1 MQKRTFLKS
10 ALALGVALSAAPIL
24 TACSKAEPEKQ
35 AAAQAPAPAAAEAP
49 KLKPI
54 KVAVTAGP
62 HADIVTKAAE
72 VAKKQ
77 GFDVKVVE
85 FTDYITPDTALAE
98 KQLDVA
104 VYQHEPFLLNFNK
117 QKGTDLVVAAN
128 AVVQPMGLYSNKIHS
143 LDDIKADTK
152 IAIPND
158 PSNGG
163 RALVLLEKAGII
175 KLKPDYK
182 GEASIHDVAENPR
195 GVKLV
200 ELEAAQLPISLQD
213 LDVACVPMNYA
224 VSGGLDVNKQGF
236 YFESRDA
243 KYALII
249 IAARP
254 DNVQSPEVQTFV
266 KCYQSPRSGCLHQ
279 GKVQGTDQPG
289 LGAAR
294 QIRIC

>member
-175 KLKPDYK
+175 NNTPQTPTVDALEQKAKAGEVISLTDLAEAIKTDRENGRGKKAAAKEKP
-182 GEASIHDVAENPR
+182 SIR
-195 GVKLV
+195 
-200 ELEAAQLPISLQD
+200 AQLKADKERTGKKKPTKQKSQD
-213 LDVACVPMNYA
+213 L
-224 VSGGLDVNKQGF
+224 
-236 YFESRDA
+236 E
-243 KYALII
+243 
-249 IAARP
+249 
-254 DNVQSPEVQTFV
+254 
-266 KCYQSPRSGCLHQ
+266 RS
-279 GKVQGTDQPG
+279 
-289 LGAAR
+289 
-294 QIRIC
+294 

>member
-35 AAAQAPAPAAAEAP
+35 AAAQAPAAAPAAAEAP

-200 ELEAAQLPISLQD
+200 ELEAAQLPHSLNDLTISA
-213 LDVACVPMNYA
+213 VNGNYA
-224 VSGGLDVNKQGF
+224 YVANLNPTRDGILVEDADGPYVCNIVVNTKDLGKPWVKQLVEA
-236 YFESRDA
+236 YQQPQ
-243 KYALII
+243 
-249 IAARP
+249 IAAWIKEKYKGI
-254 DNVQSPEVQTFV
+254 VI
-266 KCYQSPRSGCLHQ
+266 
-279 GKVQGTDQPG
+279 PG
-289 LGAAR
+289 F
-294 QIRIC
+294 

>member
-35 AAAQAPAPAAAEAP
+35 AAAQAPAAAPAAAEAP

-54 KVAVTAGP
+54 KVAVTAGL

-128 AVVQPMGLYSNKIHS
+128 AVVQPMGHYSNKIHS

-266 KCYQSPRSGCLHQ
+266 KCYQSPEVAAFIKEKFKGQ
-279 GKVQGTDQPG
+279 INPAWEQP
-289 LGAAR
+289 AK
-294 QIRIC
+294 

>member
-35 AAAQAPAPAAAEAP
+35 AAAQAPAAAPAAAEAP

-266 KCYQSPRSGCLHQ
+266 KCYQSPE
-279 GKVQGTDQPG
+279 V
-289 LGAAR
+289 AAFIKEKFKG
-294 QIRIC
+294 QINPAWELPAK

>member
-35 AAAQAPAPAAAEAP
+35 AAA
-49 KLKPI
+49 
-54 KVAVTAGP
+54 

-104 VYQHEPFLLNFNK
+104 VYQHEPFLLNLNK

-266 KCYQSPRSGCLHQ
+266 KCYQSPEVAAFIKEKFKGQ
-279 GKVQGTDQPG
+279 INPAWEQP
-289 LGAAR
+289 AK
-294 QIRIC
+294 

>member
-35 AAAQAPAPAAAEAP
+35 AAAQAPAAAPAAAEAP

-117 QKGTDLVVAAN
+117 QKGTDLVVAGN

-200 ELEAAQLPISLQD
+200 ELNST
-213 LDVACVPMNYA
+213 
-224 VSGGLDVNKQGF
+224 
-236 YFESRDA
+236 R
-243 KYALII
+243 
-249 IAARP
+249 
-254 DNVQSPEVQTFV
+254 
-266 KCYQSPRSGCLHQ
+266 
-279 GKVQGTDQPG
+279 
-289 LGAAR
+289 
-294 QIRIC
+294 

>member
-1 MQKRTFLKS
+1 M
-10 ALALGVALSAAPIL
+10 
-24 TACSKAEPEKQ
+24 
-35 AAAQAPAPAAAEAP
+35 
-49 KLKPI
+49 
-54 KVAVTAGP
+54 TAGP

-175 KLKPDYK
+175 KLTPDYK

-266 KCYQSPRSGCLHQ
+266 KCYQSPEVAAFIKEKFKGQ
-279 GKVQGTDQPG
+279 INPAWEQP
-289 LGAAR
+289 AK
-294 QIRIC
+294 

>member
-1 MQKRTFLKS
+1 MGLSFGASAAAGAAAGACAAACFSGS
-10 ALALGVALSAAPIL
+10 ALLQAVRIGAALRA
-24 TACSKAEPEKQ
+24 
-35 AAAQAPAPAAAEAP
+35 
-49 KLKPI
+49 
-54 KVAVTAGP
+54 
-62 HADIVTKAAE
+62 
-72 VAKKQ
+72 
-77 GFDVKVVE
+77 
-85 FTDYITPDTALAE
+85 TPR
-98 KQLDVA
+98 
-104 VYQHEPFLLNFNK
+104 
-117 QKGTDLVVAAN
+117 AN
-128 AVVQPMGLYSNKIHS
+128 ADL
-143 LDDIKADTK
+143 
-152 IAIPND
+152 
-158 PSNGG
+158 
-163 RALVLLEKAGII
+163 R

-266 KCYQSPRSGCLHQ
+266 KCYQSPEVAAFIKEKFKGQ
-279 GKVQGTDQPG
+279 INPAWEQP
-289 LGAAR
+289 AK
-294 QIRIC
+294 

>member
-128 AVVQPMGLYSNKIHS
+128 AVVQPMGLYSNKIHWMTSRPIRKSPFQMIRPTADARSFCSRRPAS
-143 LDDIKADTK
+143 LNSSPTIRAKLPFMTWRK
-152 IAIPND
+152 I
-158 PSNGG
+158 
-163 RALVLLEKAGII
+163 RAA
-175 KLKPDYK
+175 
-182 GEASIHDVAENPR
+182 
-195 GVKLV
+195 
-200 ELEAAQLPISLQD
+200 
-213 LDVACVPMNYA
+213 
-224 VSGGLDVNKQGF
+224 
-236 YFESRDA
+236 
-243 KYALII
+243 
-249 IAARP
+249 
-254 DNVQSPEVQTFV
+254 
-266 KCYQSPRSGCLHQ
+266 
-279 GKVQGTDQPG
+279 
-289 LGAAR
+289 
-294 QIRIC
+294 

>member
-35 AAAQAPAPAAAEAP
+35 AAAQAPAAPAAAEAP

-200 ELEAAQLPISLQD
+200 ELEAAQLPHSLNDLTISA
-213 LDVACVPMNYA
+213 VNGNYA
-224 VSGGLDVNKQGF
+224 YVANLNPTRDGILVEDADGPYVCNIVVNTKDLGKPWVKQLVEA
-236 YFESRDA
+236 YQQPQ
-243 KYALII
+243 
-249 IAARP
+249 IAAWIKEKYKGI
-254 DNVQSPEVQTFV
+254 VI
-266 KCYQSPRSGCLHQ
+266 
-279 GKVQGTDQPG
+279 PG
-289 LGAAR
+289 F
-294 QIRIC
+294 

>member
-152 IAIPND
+152 IAIPMIRPTADARSFCSRRPASLNSS
-158 PSNGG
+158 PTI
-163 RALVLLEKAGII
+163 RA
-175 KLKPDYK
+175 KLPFMTWRK
-182 GEASIHDVAENPR
+182 IR
-195 GVKLV
+195 
-200 ELEAAQLPISLQD
+200 AA
-213 LDVACVPMNYA
+213 
-224 VSGGLDVNKQGF
+224 
-236 YFESRDA
+236 
-243 KYALII
+243 
-249 IAARP
+249 
-254 DNVQSPEVQTFV
+254 
-266 KCYQSPRSGCLHQ
+266 
-279 GKVQGTDQPG
+279 
-289 LGAAR
+289 
-294 QIRIC
+294 

>member
-1 MQKRTFLKS
+1 M
-10 ALALGVALSAAPIL
+10 
-24 TACSKAEPEKQ
+24 
-35 AAAQAPAPAAAEAP
+35 
-49 KLKPI
+49 
-54 KVAVTAGP
+54 TAGP

-77 GFDVKVVE
+77 GVDVKGVE

-163 RALVLLEKAGII
+163 RAL
-175 KLKPDYK
+175 
-182 GEASIHDVAENPR
+182 

-266 KCYQSPRSGCLHQ
+266 KCYQSPEVAAFIKEKFKGQ
-279 GKVQGTDQPG
+279 INPAWEQP
-289 LGAAR
+289 AK
-294 QIRIC
+294 

>member
-1 MQKRTFLKS
+1 MALTKHPIADLIARRGGLVIDGAMSTPLEAAGLNLNDTLWS
-10 ALALGVALSAAPIL
+10 AKALLECP
-24 TACSKAEPEKQ
+24 
-35 AAAQAPAPAAAEAP
+35 
-49 KLKPI
+49 
-54 KVAVTAGP
+54 
-62 HADIVTKAAE
+62 
-72 VAKKQ
+72 
-77 GFDVKVVE
+77 
-85 FTDYITPDTALAE
+85 
-98 KQLDVA
+98 
-104 VYQHEPFLLNFNK
+104 
-117 QKGTDLVVAAN
+117 DLVVAAN

-266 KCYQSPRSGCLHQ
+266 KCYQSPEVAAFIKEKFKGQ
-279 GKVQGTDQPG
+279 INPAWEQP
-289 LGAAR
+289 AK
-294 QIRIC
+294 